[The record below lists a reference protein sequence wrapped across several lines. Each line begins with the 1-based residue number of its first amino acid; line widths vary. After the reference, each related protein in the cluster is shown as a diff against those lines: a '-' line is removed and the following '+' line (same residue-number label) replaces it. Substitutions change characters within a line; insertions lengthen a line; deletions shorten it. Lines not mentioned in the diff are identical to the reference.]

1 MNIFQWNGMQ
11 SMCQNLTENS
21 KKWETHTHTYAYR
34 ERERE
39 YELKDITYRRCL
51 NNWCLGKSIFI
62 AKIQPT
68 MAMKEFLKEKPV
80 QVRCYIR
87 KLHYNDFR

>member
-1 MNIFQWNGMQ
+1 MHSHEYISMEWNAIYVPELNRKQQKMGD
-11 SMCQNLTENS
+11 
-21 KKWETHTHTYAYR
+21 THTHMDK

-39 YELKDITYRRCL
+39 YELKDRAYRRCL

-68 MAMKEFLKEKPV
+68 MAMKEFLKEKPM

-87 KLHYNDFR
+87 K

>member
-1 MNIFQWNGMQ
+1 MEWNAIYVPELNRKQQKMGD
-11 SMCQNLTENS
+11 
-21 KKWETHTHTYAYR
+21 THTHIYAYR

-39 YELKDITYRRCL
+39 YELKDRTYRRCL
-51 NNWCLGKSIFI
+51 NNWCLKSIFI